1 MNVVAAN
8 FNQCSSVRFVPFGFV
23 LQQQDPATKNH
34 GHNHATRRGREE
46 SVHFATLQMR
56 KEVSL
61 HGFPQITYL
70 FFQLLSVVL
79 FHNSFLHHKNCGMT
93 SLEVLQRLV
102 KYQSTL
108 HQDDTIRDAWGLA
121 VAIASR
127 KTHTNRIVP
136 ILTCLS

>member
-79 FHNSFLHHKNCGMT
+79 FHNSFLHHQKLRHDLTRGVAA
-93 SLEVLQRLV
+93 LGEVPEFCIKMIRFVMRGVLPLQLLAA
-102 KYQSTL
+102 KHTL
-108 HQDDTIRDAWGLA
+108 IELCP
-121 VAIASR
+121 S
-127 KTHTNRIVP
+127 
-136 ILTCLS
+136 